1 MKSNFVLLNA
11 QEQAL
16 CRYLAKLRHK
26 NARNKNVKNNKIG
39 GQSDEMTDLEG
50 IGGEVAFCKLFNL
63 YPDISIEVRNSKTD
77 KGDAVLNDLVIDVK
91 TTKYK
96 TGRLLAAPWKEPSVD
111 LYALMIGEIDK
122 GYSFKGFMAYSELTK
137 QERLLDLGHGK
148 GYAANQEELELDI
161 NNFKLEKSYKS

>member
-1 MKSNFVLLNA
+1 MSSNFVLLNP

-16 CRYLAKLRHK
+16 CRYLAKLRHN

-39 GQSDEMTDLEG
+39 NQSDEMTDLEG
-50 IGGEVAFCKLFNL
+50 IGGEIAFCKLFNL

-77 KGDAVLNDLVIDVK
+77 KGDAVLNGLVIDVK

-111 LYALMIGEIDK
+111 LYALMVGEIDK
-122 GYSFKGFMAYSELTK
+122 GYSFKGFMAYSELAK
-137 QERLLDLGHGK
+137 EERLLDLGHGK
-148 GYAANQEELELDI
+148 GYAAEQQELELDI
-161 NNFKLEKSYKS
+161 NNFFEKKY

>member
-1 MKSNFVLLNA
+1 MNSNFVLLNA

-16 CRYLAKLRHK
+16 CRYLAKLRHN

-91 TTKYK
+91 TTKYR
-96 TGRLLAAPWKEPSVD
+96 T
-111 LYALMIGEIDK
+111 
-122 GYSFKGFMAYSELTK
+122 
-137 QERLLDLGHGK
+137 
-148 GYAANQEELELDI
+148 
-161 NNFKLEKSYKS
+161 

>member
-1 MKSNFVLLNA
+1 MNQFVILNP

-39 GQSDEMTDLEG
+39 SQSDEMTDLEG

-77 KGDAVLNDLVIDVK
+77 KGDAILNGFVIDVK
-91 TTKYK
+91 TTRYK
-96 TGRLLAAPWKEPSVD
+96 NGRLLAAPWKEPSVD
-111 LYALMIGEIDK
+111 LYALMIGQIEM
-122 GYSFKGFMAYSELTK
+122 GYSFKGFMSYTDLAK
-137 QERLLDLGHGK
+137 DERLLDLGHGK
-148 GYAANQEELELDI
+148 GYAAEQHELELDI
-161 NNFKLEKSYKS
+161 NKFKYELQESK